1 MPDVFNRVR
10 MTTATTGTGTIT
22 LGSAVLKYQSF
33 ANANVANGTVVH
45 YTIEDG
51 TAWEIG
57 TGTYT
62 VTGTTLSRTLVQ
74 SSTGSLLN
82 LSGSAEVFITAP
94 ATAFRNLDAIDPAT
108 ARTALGVG
116 TGDSPQF
123 TAINVGNATD
133 TTITRVSAGVIAVE
147 GATLATLA
155 SPALT
160 GTPTAPTAAAD
171 TNTTQLATTGF
182 VVAQASSTTPVM
194 NGTAAIG
201 TSLRYARADHVH
213 DSDTSRA
220 PLASP
225 TFTGTPAAPSAAG
238 YTDTT
243 QIATTA
249 QVYDTVTT
257 VPSNVATITTG
268 AYTFV
273 IADAGK
279 LVELSSASA
288 ITLNIPTNASVAFP
302 LNTRI
307 DIVQT
312 GAGQVTV
319 GGAGVTIRSSGSK
332 LKLAGQWSGA
342 TLWKKATDEW
352 YLIGDIVT

>member
-33 ANANVANGTVVH
+33 ANASVANGTVVH

-108 ARTALGVG
+108 ARTALGLG
-116 TGDSPQF
+116 TADSPQF

-133 TTITRVSAGVIAVE
+133 TTITRISAGVIAVE

-155 SPALT
+155 SPAFT
-160 GTPTAPTAAAD
+160 GDPTAPTPLFTD
-171 TNTTQLATTGF
+171 
-182 VVAQASSTTPVM
+182 
-194 NGTAAIG
+194 
-201 TSLRYARADHVH
+201 D
-213 DSDTSRA
+213 DTS
-220 PLASP
+220 
-225 TFTGTPAAPSAAG
+225 
-238 YTDTT
+238 
-243 QIATTA
+243 IATTA
-249 QVYDTVTT
+249 FAQEMRRQIVRNNQSGTT
-257 VPSNVATITTG
+257 FQPAAS
-268 AYTFV
+268 
-273 IADAGK
+273 DAGK
-279 LVELSSASA
+279 AVTLTNAAA
-288 ITLNIPTNASVAFP
+288 ITVTINNSVFTADD
-302 LNTRI
+302 RI
-307 DIVQT
+307 DFIQG
-312 GAGQVTV
+312 GAGQVTFAA
-319 GGAGVTIRSSGSK
+319 GAGFVLRSSGSK

-342 TLWKKATDEW
+342 TIYFLSASEGV
-352 YLIGDIVT
+352 LIGDIVT